1 MVQED
6 MTFEKGILKLRKSPF
21 QVGKKYRDA
30 IGRRWKIL
38 HSYWLP
44 KGDQADEYYIVRN
57 WRKGLA
63 LAVRDTETTASV
75 LFDDGFTTIYAEE
88 EE

>member
-1 MVQED
+1 MIGE
-6 MTFEKGILKLRKSPF
+6 EGIFVLRKSPF
-21 QVGKKYRDA
+21 QVGKKYKDA
-30 IGRRWKIL
+30 IGRKWKIL

-44 KGDQADEYYIVRN
+44 KGDRADEYYMVRN

-63 LAVRDTETTASV
+63 LAVHDTETTAMV